1 MTETTLPELAADAAP
16 EFIDAVSCKEWL
28 ENLPLANVATS
39 QSELLGQ
46 MREFNRFPVR
56 ATERFSVL
64 EQIRDAV
71 NFVQIEQARRFTNRA
86 QPLAEGEAEAFAQT
100 VLLWNEMRLGYLRCL
115 DAARSGENGMSPNA
129 ATVCQRV
136 LAYAGLSMFHHYRA
150 YREIPG
156 EAWRALHEA
165 YAAAEELG
173 IAEEPVKDYLNR
185 DVSDTSPRIAYVRAA
200 ILGLCN
206 PHEISQRQLTFVAF
220 LLERWGDKI
229 DVSATAEDDPEVPPL
244 ALDMRGD
251 AGPQRYD
258 AARHAP
264 GADRRFLDVRRL
276 AKSLRNRIALLRKG
290 ESPAKLALGEDCV
303 QPSCEQMLVY
313 LYRHWCQAPAPRAA
327 ERRPAKSAVRVT
339 GDIAGI
345 HYQLSGTAFRQP
357 ASNDE
362 LTAKQREEIATF
374 GRISTRDEDNYAAS
388 RGFALEDW
396 HLQDESLQGLKMR
409 RSASTPGK
417 RYVLGQLIAVQPA
430 DAKTF
435 MLGQVRWLMTGTEGD
450 LHAALR
456 LMPGLPAAIAVKP
469 TGLNASNEKFV
480 PALSLTAVAALN
492 APPSLIL
499 PSGWYKPKRVIEVH
513 IQKTLRAQLT
523 ALLERGS
530 DFERVAYQVLPD

>member
-16 EFIDAVSCKEWL
+16 EFIDAASCKEWL

-39 QSELLGQ
+39 QAELLAQ
-46 MREFNRFPVR
+46 MGEFNRFPVR
-56 ATERFSVL
+56 ATERLAVL

-86 QPLAEGEAEAFAQT
+86 QPLAEAEAATFTQT
-100 VLLWNEMRLGYLRCL
+100 VALWNAMRLGYLRCL
-115 DAARSGENGMSPNA
+115 DAARSGETGMSASA

-136 LAYAGLSMFHHYRA
+136 LAYTGLSMFHHYRA

-156 EAWRALHEA
+156 EIWRALHAA
-165 YAAAEELG
+165 YMAAEELG
-173 IAEEPVKDYLNR
+173 IAEEAVKDYLNR
-185 DVSDTSPRIAYVRAA
+185 DVNDTSPRIAYVRAA

-229 DVSATAEDDPEVPPL
+229 DIGATAADDPEVPPL
-244 ALDMRGD
+244 TLDMQGET
-251 AGPQRYD
+251 GPQRYD
-258 AARHAP
+258 PARHPP
-264 GADRRFLDVRRL
+264 GPGRRFLDAGRL
-276 AKSLRNRIALLRKG
+276 GKSLRNRIALLRKG

-313 LYRHWCQAPAPRAA
+313 LYRHWCQAPVQRAA
-327 ERRPAKSAVRVT
+327 DRRPAKSAVAVT
-339 GDIAGI
+339 GEIAGI
-345 HYQLSGTAFRQP
+345 HYQLTGAAFRQP
-357 ASNDE
+357 ASNAE

-374 GRISTRDEDNYAAS
+374 GRISTRDEDTYAAS

-396 HLQDESLQGLKMR
+396 HLQDESLQGLKMLR
-409 RSASTPGK
+409 ASSTTGR
-417 RYVLGQLIAVQPA
+417 RYVLGQLIAARPA
-430 DAKTF
+430 DARTF

-492 APPSLIL
+492 SPPSLVL

-513 IQKTLRAQLT
+513 IQQTLRAQLT
-523 ALLERGS
+523 ELLERGS

>member
-16 EFIDAVSCKEWL
+16 EFIDAASCKEWL
-28 ENLPLANVATS
+28 ENLPLA
-39 QSELLGQ
+39 
-46 MREFNRFPVR
+46 
-56 ATERFSVL
+56 
-64 EQIRDAV
+64 
-71 NFVQIEQARRFTNRA
+71 
-86 QPLAEGEAEAFAQT
+86 EAEATTFTQT
-100 VLLWNEMRLGYLRCL
+100 VALWNAMRLGYLRCL
-115 DAARSGENGMSPNA
+115 DAARSGETGMSASA

-136 LAYAGLSMFHHYRA
+136 LAYTGLSMFHHYRA

-156 EAWRALHEA
+156 EIWRALHAA
-165 YAAAEELG
+165 YMAAEELG
-173 IAEEPVKDYLNR
+173 IAEEAVKDYLNR
-185 DVSDTSPRIAYVRAA
+185 DVNDTSPRIAYVRAA

-229 DVSATAEDDPEVPPL
+229 DIGATVAEDPEVPPL
-244 ALDMRGD
+244 TLDMQGET
-251 AGPQRYD
+251 GPQRYD
-258 AARHAP
+258 PARHPP
-264 GADRRFLDVRRL
+264 GPGRRFLDAGRL
-276 AKSLRNRIALLRKG
+276 GKSLRNRIALLRKG

-313 LYRHWCQAPAPRAA
+313 LYRHWCQAPVQRAA
-327 ERRPAKSAVRVT
+327 DRRPAKSAVAVT
-339 GDIAGI
+339 GEIAGI
-345 HYQLSGTAFRQP
+345 HYQLTGAAFRQP
-357 ASNDE
+357 ASNAE

-374 GRISTRDEDNYAAS
+374 GRISTRDEDTYAAS

-396 HLQDESLQGLKMR
+396 HLQDESLQGLKMLR
-409 RSASTPGK
+409 ASSTTGR
-417 RYVLGQLIAVQPA
+417 RYVLGQLIAARPA
-430 DAKTF
+430 DARTF

-492 APPSLIL
+492 SPPSLVL

-513 IQKTLRAQLT
+513 IQQTLRAQLT
-523 ALLERGS
+523 ELLERGS